1 MSDVAVADATFT
13 YASGDAPALRGVS
26 CRLEAGSF
34 LGVAGPADAGK
45 TTFCRLLPGFV
56 PGFFDGAFEGSV
68 TVGGV
73 DVPDADVATAAE
85 SVGFVLESPRDALTG
100 AGITVL
106 EEVAFGL
113 EQRGVAAA
121 ELEPRARE
129 ALDRVGAAGL
139 ADRDPGSLSGG
150 QLQRVAVACALVLDP
165 PVLVL
170 DEPTAELDP
179 AGTERLFELA
189 SAANREGRTVVLAS
203 NHLAELAP
211 RADRLLVLDGG
222 RTVADGPPREV
233 LAAPRADGLLRLPPA
248 VRLGRGLRD
257 RGLVPADRPLPL
269 DAAEAAAELRAA
281 DAVPV
286 PAPAPDATP
295 TTGTT
300 PGSDSDPDSEPGSA
314 LAPGPDPDPDPAP
327 GAPAGGRRRA
337 ATGGGND
344 DDDGD
349 DGDAD
354 ASAGGEPLVALDG
367 VRHVYDAGDVEA
379 LAGVDLSLDP
389 GGAAGGG
396 GGADGGG
403 ACVAFVGRNGAGK
416 TTLVRH
422 LNGLLEPAAG
432 RVVVDGVDTRAAST
446 AELAR
451 TVGLAFQEPDDQLFR
466 PTVGA
471 EVRFGPENL
480 ARPDPDAL
488 VDAALERL
496 RLADVRDVDTY
507 ELGRPVRRRVAVAGV
522 LAMDTPVVV
531 LDEPTGGQDA
541 TGVAAVGDAVES
553 LVADGRLVVVVT
565 HDVEF
570 AARHA
575 DRVVAMADGR
585 VVADGTPAE
594 TLADDALRERVGLR
608 APFRVRLAR
617 ELGLETAVGVES
629 LLAAV

>member
-248 VRLGRGLRD
+248 ARLGRGLRD

-300 PGSDSDPDSEPGSA
+300 PGSEPAPEPAPGSD
-314 LAPGPDPDPDPAP
+314 LEPESDSTP

-344 DDDGD
+344 DDGD
-349 DGDAD
+349 ADAD
-354 ASAGGEPLVALDG
+354 ASASAAEGPLVALDG

-389 GGAAGGG
+389 GDAA
-396 GGADGGG
+396 GADGGG

-480 ARPDPDAL
+480 DRPDPDAL

-617 ELGLETAVGVES
+617 ELGLESAVGVES

>member
-248 VRLGRGLRD
+248 ARLGRGLRD

-300 PGSDSDPDSEPGSA
+300 PGSEPAPEPAPGSD
-314 LAPGPDPDPDPAP
+314 LEPESDSTP

-344 DDDGD
+344 DDGD
-349 DGDAD
+349 ADAD
-354 ASAGGEPLVALDG
+354 ASASAAEGPLVALDG

-389 GGAAGGG
+389 GGAA
-396 GGADGGG
+396 GADGGG

-480 ARPDPDAL
+480 DRPDPDAL

-617 ELGLETAVGVES
+617 ELGLESAVGVES